1 MKKIRKYLKKL
12 DSFAA
17 KHPYLVLG
25 IILVLPGLILPIP
38 LPFFETISSWLWDH
52 IFVWIFFIIF
62 LDAIS
67 GGTPLWRRRRK

>member
-12 DSFAA
+12 DSFTA

-25 IILVLPGLILPIP
+25 IILVLPGLMLSIL

-52 IFVWIFFIIF
+52 VFIWIFFIIF

-67 GGTPLWRRRRK
+67 GGTPLWRHRRK